1 MSKTYYSGSIYSG
14 SIYSGSIYSGF
25 IKLYK
30 CVYTN
35 IKTFIQGHLYKVIIM
50 KITINDRNKKET
62 FVSLFQMLKNCTNIV
77 CVNFEKE
84 RFFIQGMDKSH
95 VCLFNVEIVSSWF
108 YEYDVDTE
116 IKLSFD
122 TSIFHTIIS
131 TKQDTQD
138 IIIHVNNEE
147 TDNLY
152 IDLVS
157 RNLKSDFNKYF
168 KIPLA
173 DYEHEIMNVDNIDYD
188 AEFLINSKK
197 ICDIFSQMIFFG
209 KDINIICSED
219 KMDIITDGITGEM
232 RVNIPIDDLCEFSIV
247 EGHELSLKYS
257 LTYINKMCLTNKL
270 TDDIGFSI
278 SNHAPMKIKYD
289 LGDNSSI
296 VFFIAPKVNDD

>member
-1 MSKTYYSGSIYSG
+1 M
-14 SIYSGSIYSGF
+14 
-25 IKLYK
+25 
-30 CVYTN
+30 N
-35 IKTFIQGHLYKVIIM
+35 VII
-50 KITINDRNKKET
+50 NDKHKKDI
-62 FVSLFQMLKNCTNIV
+62 FVSLFQMLKNCTTIV
-77 CVNFEKE
+77 CVNFETN

-95 VCLFNVEIVSSWF
+95 VCLFNIEITGSWF
-108 YEYDVDTE
+108 HEYTVENKVT
-116 IKLSFD
+116 LSFD

-131 TKQDTQD
+131 TKQDSHD
-138 IIIHVNNEE
+138 IVIHMDNNE
-147 TDNLY
+147 TDNLN

-157 RNLKSDFNKYF
+157 HNLKSDFNKYF

-173 DYEHEIMNVDNIDYD
+173 DYEYDIMNIDNIDYD

-209 KDINIICSED
+209 KDINIKCSED
-219 KMDIITDGITGEM
+219 AMDIITDGITGEM

-247 EGHELSLKYS
+247 EGNELNLKYS

-270 TDDIGFSI
+270 TSEIGFSI
-278 SNHAPMKIKYD
+278 SNEAPMKIKYD